1 MLIENTILNLTE
13 PATFSQRSKN
23 LQGQAVEGGGGE
35 AKIRKDSMNNGV
47 AGSFCLQF

>member
-23 LQGQAVEGGGGE
+23 LQGQAVEGGGGGKQKL
-35 AKIRKDSMNNGV
+35 AKI
-47 AGSFCLQF
+47 Q

>member
-23 LQGQAVEGGGGE
+23 LQGQAGRQADRLVIQW
-35 AKIRKDSMNNGV
+35 ATQS
-47 AGSFCLQF
+47 

>member
-23 LQGQAVEGGGGE
+23 LQGQAVEGGGE

-47 AGSFCLQF
+47 AGSFCLQP